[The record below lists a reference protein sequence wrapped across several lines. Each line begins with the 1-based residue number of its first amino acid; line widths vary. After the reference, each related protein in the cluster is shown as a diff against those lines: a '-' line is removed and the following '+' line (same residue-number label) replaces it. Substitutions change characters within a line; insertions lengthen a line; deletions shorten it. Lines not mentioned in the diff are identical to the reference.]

1 MVNVVTA
8 SDLGNCERFAEGDF
22 VLLSLVEF
30 GFEAKFE
37 SILLDL
43 KVLDSGIKPQIVWD
57 LKTFD
62 EEFLCLIREGWG
74 AGNILSIFPLL
85 EGDIGTHEAF
95 IDAVIELIFGLEL
108 ARPFDFCSRLSFNVV
123 GL

>member
-8 SDLGNCERFAEGDF
+8 SDLGNSERFAEGDF

-37 SILLDL
+37 SVLLDL
-43 KVLDSGIKPQIVWD
+43 KVLDCGIEPQIVWD

-62 EEFLCLIREGWG
+62 
-74 AGNILSIFPLL
+74 
-85 EGDIGTHEAF
+85 
-95 IDAVIELIFGLEL
+95 
-108 ARPFDFCSRLSFNVV
+108 
-123 GL
+123 